1 MPAGRPK
8 KLGVR
13 QEKLKKE
20 EFLEVLRM
28 KLGIISTTLKQVNI
42 TRWYYDRWIKE
53 DLDFK
58 EKVENITETTL
69 DFVESKLFDLI
80 NRGDKTAIIFYLKCK
95 GKDRGYIERQ
105 SIENIHKNGDIE
117 FFFGGEKENIK

>member
-28 KLGIISTTLKQVNI
+28 KLGIISTALKQVNI